1 MNRQIWRLWADQ
13 IHRWGLSEVVASF
26 LDAIG
31 PLSFVGAQVLY
42 FGQPFLRP
50 LASEKHLD
58 GIARLL
64 EDPLELNA
72 FVTLLREES
81 AR

>member
-13 IHRWGLSEVVASF
+13 IHRWGLSEVLASF
-26 LDAIG
+26 LDATG

-50 LASEKHLD
+50 LASGKHLD
-58 GIARLL
+58 EIARLL